1 MTTHQLARFD
11 TNALNKALIGFDT
24 LFNDFERRLS
34 TQVNNNYPPYNIVKY
49 DDDRYE
55 IQIAVSGFE
64 KEEVTVEIDQNILT
78 IRGYSERDQDVVQ
91 YLYRGLAARDF
102 NRSFTLADHM
112 EVGEAK
118 IKNGILTI
126 ELNRVVP
133 EALKPRVLPIKSE

>member
-1 MTTHQLARFD
+1 MTHQLVRFD
-11 TNALNKALIGFDT
+11 TNALNKSLVGFDT
-24 LFNDFERRLS
+24 LFDDFERRFS
-34 TQVNNNYPPYNIVKY
+34 TQINNNYPPYNIVKY
-49 DDDRYE
+49 EDDRYE

-78 IRGYSERDQDVVQ
+78 IKGYSERDHDPVQ

-112 EVGEAK
+112 EVGEGK

-126 ELNRVVP
+126 ELRRVVP
-133 EALKPRVLPIKSE
+133 EALKPRVLKIKSE